1 MFQLVAILIL
11 ILAAN
16 GAFAQTKPTSRP
28 ATAPAAKAPVIEPDM
43 VGVWIVD
50 LEIRKMKLPLLV
62 QLYPDGRFTWRIRH
76 QPGAPFNFG
85 KMQAA
90 NGKYREEL
98 KDGFV
103 NEGTYKIIDANTF
116 EMDNNNGGHSVWKLK
131 NTDPDK
137 FQ

>member
-1 MFQLVAILIL
+1 MFRCIAILAVALSAGHAI
-11 ILAAN
+11 
-16 GAFAQTKPTSRP
+16 AQSKPASRP
-28 ATAPAAKAPVIEPDM
+28 STSPAKKAPIIEPDM

-90 NGKYREEL
+90 DGKYREEL

-103 NEGTYKIIDANTF
+103 NEGTYKIVDANTF

-131 NTDPDK
+131 NPDPDK

>member
-1 MFQLVAILIL
+1 MFQRIAILIL
-11 ILAAN
+11 ILAGN
-16 GAFAQTKPTSRP
+16 GAVAQTRPTSRP